1 MQSFI
6 QDLFSF
12 EKARYTT
19 VDALASDI
27 VNISKHRIDQVLQKF
42 GVELTWCG
50 DKRLDSNKWYIFCV
64 WSFETGLYKVNCM
77 LYWKG
82 QDNLLV

>member
-50 DKRLDSNKWYIFCV
+50 DKRLDSNKLYIVLCV
-64 WSFETGLYKVNCM
+64 KFWDRFVQGELYVVLKRA
-77 LYWKG
+77 G
-82 QDNLLV
+82 